1 MSLRFRR
8 GFRDMRR
15 NVFQRMFHS
24 SSFHQSD
31 GSGSRSPRPRR
42 RWAHGF
48 DYDYLYDYHYLYD
61 YNYHYIVLFSI
72 LFIHSI
78 ILFIPS
84 QQTLD
89 TEGPAPSD
97 YAQVNIHQQEEVSLV
112 VFLFIWFLALLSRQS
127 AVHLNQQIWCSQI
140 FSKSIISQ
148 VSGSL
153 IQRRKKYTQQKYNF
167 DLWNMIV
174 IISIS
179 FRDL

>member
-42 RWAHGF
+42 RWAHDF
-48 DYDYLYDYHYLYD
+48 DYHYHYDYHYLYD
-61 YNYHYIVLFSI
+61 YDYHYIVLFSI

-89 TEGPAPSD
+89 TKGPAPSD

-112 VFLFIWFLALLSRQS
+112 VFLFFFSFFFFFFFVMKLSPTVCVTCLL
-127 AVHLNQQIWCSQI
+127 WDW
-140 FSKSIISQ
+140 
-148 VSGSL
+148 
-153 IQRRKKYTQQKYNF
+153 Y
-167 DLWNMIV
+167 
-174 IISIS
+174 
-179 FRDL
+179 